1 MSAKT
6 PVEHDAENSGENVVE
21 IRKLLNKVSNFVLH
35 RDLDFDVHAGEV
47 MTLVGGSGSGKTQLV
62 RVILGLK
69 RPSAGVVRVFGVSWD
84 GAGYAQIR
92 ATRERMGMLFQN
104 GALYSALTVFQNVA
118 FPLRERGGLDEDAIH
133 AIVHAKLAQVELEPQ
148 HADLMPANLSG
159 GMVKRVSL
167 ARAMALSPELLILD
181 EPTAGLDPDRSEAFV
196 RLIKRLRTEYRF
208 AVLMVTHDL
217 DTLHDL
223 TDRIAVLADQHIIAC
238 GSVDEVRSV
247 EHRFVQSFFGG
258 SAAGAPLRRPKRG
271 GDSGKPRLCA
281 DHRRVHCRDRG
292 GDRGVG
298 KLACRRS
305 RPTQQLSRG
314 CTAADHRLERAGA
327 GELSWP

>member
-1 MSAKT
+1 MSAET
-6 PVEHDAENSGENVVE
+6 PVEQVAENGGENVVD
-21 IRKLLNKVSNFVLH
+21 IRKLLNKVANFVLH
-35 RDLDFDVHAGEV
+35 RDLDFDVRAGEV

-69 RPSAGVVRVFGVSWD
+69 QPSAGDVRVFGVSWD
-84 GAGYAQIR
+84 RASYAQIR

-118 FPLRERGGLDEDAIH
+118 FPLRERGGLDEDAIR

-148 HADLMPANLSG
+148 HADLMPASLSG

-238 GSVDEVRSV
+238 GSVNEVRSV

-258 SAAGAPLRRPKRG
+258 
-271 GDSGKPRLCA
+271 
-281 DHRRVHCRDRG
+281 DRG
-292 GDRGVG
+292 
-298 KLACRRS
+298 RRAFEAS
-305 RPTQQLSRG
+305 
-314 CTAADHRLERAGA
+314 
-327 GELSWP
+327 

>member
-1 MSAKT
+1 MSAET
-6 PVEHDAENSGENVVE
+6 PVKSAAANVDNVVE
-21 IRKLLNKVSNFVLH
+21 VRKLLNKISNIVMH
-35 RDLDFDVHAGEV
+35 RDLDFDVRAGEV

-69 RPSAGVVRVFGVSWD
+69 QPSGGDVRVFGVSWD
-84 GAGYAQIR
+84 AADYAQIR
-92 ATRERMGMLFQN
+92 AARERMGMLFQN
-104 GALYSALTVFQNVA
+104 GALYSAFTVFQNVA
-118 FPLRERGGLDEDAIH
+118 FPLRERGGLDEEAIH

-196 RLIKRLRTEYRF
+196 RLIQRLRTEYRF

-223 TDRIAVLADQHIIAC
+223 TDRVAVLADQHIIAC
-238 GSVDEVRSV
+238 GSIGEVRLI
-247 EHRFVQSFFGG
+247 EHRFVQNFF
-258 SAAGAPLRRPKRG
+258 
-271 GDSGKPRLCA
+271 
-281 DHRRVHCRDRG
+281 G
-292 GDRGVG
+292 GDRG
-298 KLACRRS
+298 RRAFEA
-305 RPTQQLSRG
+305 T
-314 CTAADHRLERAGA
+314 
-327 GELSWP
+327 